1 MFLLRCV
8 AIRPSVAILLFRAA
22 PHDTACCLN
31 VLPKSWTIPLAWAHI
46 DFPSNTKSHPKQWCV
61 GWVHWTSGKAQFTQ
75 AVASLASW
83 PRRQRH
89 QRQTCSFTDVRSKHN
104 DFSARYC
111 VIRDATMFLYWD
123 KDYFSTRVYGGYYEQ
138 ELPPLKTYR
147 RTSAH
152 DRFIPLT
159 AVKSTVP
166 INRPNEHP
174 QLLVATANHTFT
186 LVFTNIPGSEARV
199 PPRNLST
206 SIKISSDP
214 AANGGFASVY
224 KGTWDDAVKVIR
236 KQGGMDRTKLNKSN
250 ERKTKRVENVAKGGC
265 EVVELRPIRSTIA
278 RSTGW

>member
-1 MFLLRCV
+1 MIGVSASTLSSPFTLSVVERMRSISSCLQLTAKFGAKAYFTRGSRIEQDSLG
-8 AIRPSVAILLFRAA
+8 ANTMISRPG
-22 PHDTACCLN
+22 TASSETQLCSCIGIKIIFPPAYMADIMSKN
-31 VLPKSWTIPLAWAHI
+31 CPPWSDHKS
-46 DFPSNTKSHPKQWCV
+46 FPWSEFASIISKSQ
-61 GWVHWTSGKAQFTQ
+61 
-75 AVASLASW
+75 
-83 PRRQRH
+83 
-89 QRQTCSFTDVRSKHN
+89 D
-104 DFSARYC
+104 
-111 VIRDATMFLYWD
+111 
-123 KDYFSTRVYGGYYEQ
+123 
-138 ELPPLKTYR
+138 PPFPGLKTYR

-186 LVFTNIPGSEARV
+186 LVFTSEASRSKWFDAITWPRV